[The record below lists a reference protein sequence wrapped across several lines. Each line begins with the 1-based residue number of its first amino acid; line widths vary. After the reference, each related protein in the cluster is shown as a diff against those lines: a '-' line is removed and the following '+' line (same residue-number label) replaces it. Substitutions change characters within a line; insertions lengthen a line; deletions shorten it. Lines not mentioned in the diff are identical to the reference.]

1 MKQQLLLLE
10 DVEDL
15 GKAGDLVTVKS
26 GFARNFLL
34 PKRMG
39 VVADKN
45 TLKRQ
50 EKLQE
55 ERKKRALVDRKQ
67 SEEIAEKLKNI
78 TLKTEVKVDPEGKMY
93 GSVSTGDIATLLKE
107 EGFEIEKK
115 QIKLPKPIKDTG
127 VHNILV
133 LLKEDVE
140 AEVALSIKPE
150 GVIEAEID
158 EVVVKPVISSEE
170 EVSTENLEPV
180 KSENEWTHKEKQE
193 VNEASK
199 KA

>member
-34 PKRMG
+34 PKKMG
-39 VVADKN
+39 MVADKN

-55 ERKKRALVDRKQ
+55 ERKKKALIDRKE

-78 TLKTEVKVDPEGKMY
+78 TLRTEVKIDPEGKMY
-93 GSVSTGDIATLLKE
+93 GSVSAGDISALLKE

-115 QIKLPKPIKDTG
+115 QVKLAKAIKETG
-127 VHNILV
+127 MHSISI
-133 LLKEDVE
+133 LLKEEVE
-140 AEVALSIKPE
+140 ANVSLKIKPE
-150 GVIEAEID
+150 GVIEAEVD
-158 EVVVKPVISSEE
+158 EVVVKPASGSEE
-170 EVSTENLEPV
+170 VPSEDLEPT
-180 KSENEWTHKEKQE
+180 KSESEWTHKEKQE